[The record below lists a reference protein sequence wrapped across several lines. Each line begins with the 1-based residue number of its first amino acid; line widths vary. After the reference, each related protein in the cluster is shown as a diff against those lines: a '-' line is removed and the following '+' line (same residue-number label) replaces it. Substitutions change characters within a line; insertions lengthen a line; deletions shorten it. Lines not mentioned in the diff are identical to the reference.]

1 MIESTLMKSN
11 RSLFPLLLLLM
22 MTLVLVTACAKS
34 GDKQQKKIALAAS
47 KEFPQQTDSVY
58 VVTFTKSDPA
68 FKKHLDL
75 MKLFYRE
82 RQYRFAW
89 FKDGEL
95 VPQAFK
101 FVEVIKRAHEEGL
114 DPKDYVRK
122 DLTQMFQALEQAKG
136 DSVRH
141 KLQEELDVTLT
152 ASYFNYASDFYRGT
166 VDPRSVDNID
176 WAVKKNKI
184 KLHKALQTILKER
197 ESRYPYYEFE
207 ALHTGYIRLREAL
220 KQYRLVKQQGGWPK
234 VQLETKMLKP
244 GDSATAVLTLR
255 HRILGKPGDNS
266 PQSRIYDPALAT
278 AVKSFQIRHGLKPDG
293 VVGGETLR
301 VMNIPIEER
310 IDQIIINMERWRWV
324 PKRFEDKYVFI
335 NIPEYMLH
343 VYEKEKEVLS
353 MKVVVGKEMHATP
366 VFSDKLEY
374 IVFYP
379 YWNVTPQILAEE
391 IAPAQARNPNYLA
404 SNDMELV
411 KDIGNNK
418 VEVLSPS
425 SVDWYSVDEK
435 FKYRVRQRPGSKNP
449 LGFVKFIFP
458 NEHNVYFHD
467 TPADH
472 LFNQTERGFSHGCI
486 RIEKPFE
493 MAQYLLKDQKQW
505 TPSAI
510 QAAMHGGQEKYVN
523 LSAKVPVYIVY
534 FTAWVDD
541 NGAIHFR
548 DDIYNHDRD
557 LEMAY
562 FR

>member
-1 MIESTLMKSN
+1 M
-11 RSLFPLLLLLM
+11 
-22 MTLVLVTACAKS
+22 VLVSACAKS
-34 GDKQQKKIALAAS
+34 GDKQQKKVALANA

-58 VVTFTKSDPA
+58 VVTFTKQDPD

-89 FKDGEL
+89 FKNGEL

-101 FVEVIKRAHEEGL
+101 FMEVLNKAHEEGL
-114 DPKDYVRK
+114 NPQDYDRRNLK
-122 DLTQMFQALEQAKG
+122 QMIQTLEQAKD

-152 ASYFNYASDFYRGT
+152 ASYFKYANDFYRGT
-166 VDPRSVDNID
+166 VDPRSIESIE
-176 WAVKKNKI
+176 WEVKKNKI

-207 ALHTGYIRLREAL
+207 ALHPDYIRLRQAL
-220 KQYRLVKQQGGWPK
+220 KQYREAKQKGGWPK
-234 VQLETKMLKP
+234 VELATKMLKP
-244 GDSATAVLTLR
+244 GDSAQAVVTLR
-255 HRILGKPGDNS
+255 HRMLGAPAANA
-266 PQSRIYDPALAT
+266 PQSLVYDDALAS
-278 AVKSFQIRHGLKPDG
+278 AVKAFQVRHGLKPDG

-301 VMNIPIEER
+301 VMNVPIEQR

-324 PKRFEDKYVFI
+324 PKKFEDKYVFI

-343 VYEKEKEVLS
+343 VYEKGNEVMN

-366 VFSDKLEY
+366 VFSDKMEY

-379 YWNVTPQILAEE
+379 YWNVTAQILAEE

-418 VEVLSPS
+418 VEVMSPS
-425 SVDWYSVDEK
+425 SVDWHSVDEK

-458 NEHNVYFHD
+458 NEHNVYLHD
-467 TPADH
+467 TPSDH

-493 MAQYLLKDQKQW
+493 LTQYLLKDQKQW

-510 QAAMHGGQEKYVN
+510 NAAMHGGQEKYVN

-534 FTAWVDD
+534 FTAWVDK
-541 NGAIHFR
+541 NGAVHFR

>member
-1 MIESTLMKSN
+1 MKSN
-11 RSLFPLLLLLM
+11 KSVFSFFLFFMMTVLLLS
-22 MTLVLVTACAKS
+22 ACAKS
-34 GDKQQKKIALAAS
+34 GEKQKKKVALAAA
-47 KEFPQQTDSVY
+47 KEYPQQTDSVY
-58 VVTFTKSDPA
+58 VVKFTTGDPD
-68 FKKHLDL
+68 FKEHLGL

-89 FKDGEL
+89 FKDGAL
-95 VPQAFK
+95 VPQAYK
-101 FVEVIKRAHEEGL
+101 FVEVMGKAHEEGL
-114 DPKDYVRK
+114 DPKKYAKRDFK
-122 DLTQMFQALEQAKG
+122 TMFQTLEQAKN
-136 DSVRH
+136 DSTRH

-152 ASYFNYASDFYRGT
+152 ASYFDYATDFYKGT
-166 VDPRSVDNID
+166 VNPRSLENIE
-176 WAVKKNKI
+176 WEVKRNKI

-207 ALHTGYIRLREAL
+207 ALHPGYIRLREAL
-220 KQYRLVKQQGGWPK
+220 KQYRLAKQQGGWPK
-234 VQLETKMLKP
+234 IQLASKMIKP
-244 GDSATAVLTLR
+244 GDSAQAVLSLR
-255 HRILGKPGDNS
+255 HRILGKPADNT
-266 PQSRIYDPALAT
+266 PQNRIYDKPLAD
-278 AVKSFQIRHGLKPDG
+278 AVKNFQIRHGLKPDG
-293 VVGGETLR
+293 VVGGETLK
-301 VMNIPIEER
+301 VMNIPVEER

-324 PKRFEDKYVFI
+324 PKRFEDKYVLI

-343 VYEKEKEVLS
+343 VYEKGKEMLN

-379 YWNVTPQILAEE
+379 YWNITPQILEEE

-404 SNDMELV
+404 SHDMELV
-411 KDIGNNK
+411 KDIGNNQ

-425 SVDWYSVDEK
+425 SVDWNTVDRN
-435 FKYRVRQRPGSKNP
+435 FKMRVRQRPGKQNP

-458 NEHNVYFHD
+458 NEHNVYLHD
-467 TPADH
+467 TPSDH

-493 MAQYLLKDQKQW
+493 FAQYLLKDQKQW

-510 QAAMHGGQEKYVN
+510 NAAMHGGAEKYVN

-541 NGAIHFR
+541 NGAVHFR
-548 DDIYNHDRD
+548 DDIYKHDRD

>member
-1 MIESTLMKSN
+1 MKSN

>member
-1 MIESTLMKSN
+1 
-11 RSLFPLLLLLM
+11 M
-22 MTLVLVTACAKS
+22 MLVLVTACAKS
-34 GDKQQKKIALAAS
+34 GDKQKNKVALAAA
-47 KEFPQQTDSVY
+47 KEYPQQTDSVY
-58 VVTFTKSDPA
+58 VETLVKRDPG
-68 FKKHLDL
+68 FKRHLDL

-89 FKDGEL
+89 FKDGAL
-95 VPQAFK
+95 IPQAFK
-101 FVEVIKRAHEEGL
+101 FMDVVNRAHEEGL
-114 DPKDYVRK
+114 DPKKYTQV
-122 DLTQMFQALEQAKG
+122 DLKGMIQKLEQSTN
-136 DSVRH
+136 DSARH
-141 KLQEELDVTLT
+141 QLQQELDVTLT
-152 ASYFNYASDFYRGT
+152 ASYFKYASDFYRGT
-166 VDPRSVDNID
+166 VDPRSIDNIE
-176 WAVKKNKI
+176 WEVKKNKI

-197 ESRYPYYEFE
+197 DSRYPYYEFE
-207 ALHTGYIRLREAL
+207 ALHPGYIRLREAL
-220 KQYRLVKQQGGWPK
+220 KQYRAAKAEGGWPK
-234 VQLETKMLKP
+234 VELASKLLKP
-244 GDSATAVLTLR
+244 GDSAQAVVTLR
-255 HRILGKPGDNS
+255 HRILGKPAPNA
-266 PQSRIYDPALAT
+266 PQSMVYDQTLAT
-278 AVKSFQIRHGLKPDG
+278 AVKAFQIRHGLRPDG

-301 VMNIPIEER
+301 IMNIPIDQR

-324 PKRFEDKYVFI
+324 PKRFEDKYVLI

-343 VYEKEKEVLS
+343 VFENDKEVLN

-391 IAPAQARNPNYLA
+391 IAPAQAANPNYLA

-418 VEVLSPS
+418 VEVVPTS

-435 FKYRVRQRPGSKNP
+435 FKFRVRQRPGSKNP

-458 NEHNVYFHD
+458 NEHNVYLHD
-467 TPADH
+467 TPSDH
-472 LFNQTERGFSHGCI
+472 LFNQVERGFSHGCI

-493 MAQYLLKDQKQW
+493 FAQYLLKDQKQW
-505 TPSAI
+505 TPSTI
-510 QAAMHGGQEKYVN
+510 KAAMHGGAEKYVN

-534 FTAWVDD
+534 FTSWVDD
-541 NGAIHFR
+541 NGAVHFR

>member
-1 MIESTLMKSN
+1 MKLNKLS
-11 RSLFPLLLLLM
+11 FCFFFFLM
-22 MTLVLVTACAKS
+22 MTMVLVSACAKS
-34 GDKQQKKIALAAS
+34 GEKQKKKVALTTA

-58 VVTFTKSDPA
+58 VVRFTLSDPE
-68 FKKHLDL
+68 FKEHLNL

-95 VPQAFK
+95 VPQAYK
-101 FVEVIKRAHEEGL
+101 LVEVINRAHEEGL
-114 DPKDYVRK
+114 DPKDYARK
-122 DLTQMFQALEQAKG
+122 DFKGMFQRLEQAKG
-136 DSVRH
+136 DSVRY
-141 KLQEELDVTLT
+141 KLQQELDVTLT
-152 ASYFNYASDFYRGT
+152 ASYFDYATDFYKGT
-166 VDPRSVDNID
+166 VNPRNVDNID

-207 ALHTGYIRLREAL
+207 ALHSGYIRLREAL
-220 KQYRLVKQQGGWPK
+220 KQYRLAKQQGGWPK
-234 VQLETKMLKP
+234 VELATKMLKP
-244 GDSATAVLTLR
+244 GDSAQAVLTLR
-255 HRILGKPGDNS
+255 HRILGKPAENT
-266 PQSRIYDPALAT
+266 PQNLVYDPELAK
-278 AVKSFQIRHGLKPDG
+278 AVRNFQIRHGLKPDG

-310 IDQIIINMERWRWV
+310 IDQIILNMERWRWV
-324 PKRFEDKYVFI
+324 PKRFEDKYVFV

-343 VYEKEKEVLS
+343 VFEKDKEVLS

-404 SNDMELV
+404 ANDMELV

-418 VEVLSPS
+418 VEVLSPH
-425 SVDWYSVDEK
+425 SVDWYTVDEK

-449 LGFVKFIFP
+449 LGYVKFIFP
-458 NEHNVYFHD
+458 NEHNVYLHD
-467 TPADH
+467 TPSDH
-472 LFNQTERGFSHGCI
+472 LFNQAERGFSHGCI
-486 RIEKPFE
+486 RVEKPFE
-493 MAQYLLKDQKQW
+493 LAQYLLKDQKQW

-510 QAAMHGGQEKYVN
+510 KAAMHGGAEKYVN

-541 NGAIHFR
+541 AGAVHFR
-548 DDIYNHDRD
+548 DDVYGHDRA
-557 LEMAY
+557 LELAY
-562 FR
+562 FK

>member
-1 MIESTLMKSN
+1 MKLN
-11 RSLFPLLLLLM
+11 KISLCFFLFLI
-22 MTLVLVTACAKS
+22 MTMALVSACAKS
-34 GDKQQKKIALAAS
+34 GDKQQKKVALAAA

-58 VVTFTKSDPA
+58 VVNFTRSDA
-68 FKKHLDL
+68 DFKEHLNL

-95 VPQAFK
+95 VPQAYK
-101 FVEVIKRAHEEGL
+101 LVEVIGRAHEEGL
-114 DPKDYVRK
+114 NPNDYARK
-122 DLTQMFQALEQAKG
+122 DLKGMFQRLEQAKN
-136 DSVRH
+136 DSTRH

-152 ASYFNYASDFYRGT
+152 ASYFDYATDFYKGT
-166 VDPRSVDNID
+166 VDPRSMDNIE
-176 WAVKKNKI
+176 WEVKRNKI

-207 ALHTGYIRLREAL
+207 ALHDGYIRLRTAL
-220 KQYRLVKQQGGWPK
+220 KQYRQAKQEGGWPK
-234 VQLETKMLKP
+234 IELATKMLKP
-244 GDSATAVLTLR
+244 GDSAQAVLTVR
-255 HRILGKPGDNS
+255 HRILGKPAENT
-266 PQSRIYDPALAT
+266 PQNRVYDPQLAA
-278 AVKSFQIRHGLKPDG
+278 AVKNFQIRHGLKPDG

-310 IDQIIINMERWRWV
+310 IDQIILNMERWRWV
-324 PKRFEDKYVFI
+324 PKRFEDKYVFV

-343 VYEKEKEVLS
+343 VFEKGKEVLN

-379 YWNVTPQILAEE
+379 YWNITPQILTEE
-391 IAPAQARNPNYLA
+391 IAPAQAQNPNYLA
-404 SNDMELV
+404 RNDMELV

-418 VEVLSPS
+418 VQVLPAS
-425 SVDWYSVDEK
+425 SVDWYSVDEN

-458 NEHNVYFHD
+458 NEHNVYLHD
-467 TPADH
+467 TPSDH
-472 LFNQTERGFSHGCI
+472 LFNQAERGFSHGCI
-486 RIEKPFE
+486 RLEKPFE
-493 MAQYLLKDQKQW
+493 LAQYLLKDQKQW

-510 QAAMHGGQEKYVN
+510 KAAMHGGEEKYVN

-541 NGAIHFR
+541 AGAVHFR
-548 DDIYNHDRD
+548 DDVYGHDRD

>member
-1 MIESTLMKSN
+1 MKLN
-11 RSLFPLLLLLM
+11 KQNHPFILLFLL
-22 MTLVLVTACAKS
+22 TLVLISACAKS
-34 GDKQQKKIALAAS
+34 GDKQNKKEALAAARD
-47 KEFPQQTDSVY
+47 FPQQTDSVY
-58 VVTFTKSDPA
+58 VVTFTKSDPE

-89 FKDGEL
+89 FKDGDL
-95 VPQAFK
+95 VPQAYK
-101 FVEVIKRAHEEGL
+101 FVEVLSKAHEEGL
-114 DPKDYVRK
+114 DPKDYARK
-122 DLTQMFQALEQAKG
+122 DLQAMFQKLEQTKS
-136 DSVRH
+136 DSARY

-166 VDPRSVDNID
+166 VDPRSLDNIE
-176 WAVKKNKI
+176 WEVKKNKI

-207 ALHTGYIRLREAL
+207 ALHPNYIRLRDAL
-220 KQYRLVKQQGGWPK
+220 KQYRQIKQQGGWPK
-234 VQLETKMLKP
+234 IELASAKKLKP
-244 GDSATAVLTLR
+244 GDSSEVVLTIR
-255 HRILGKPGDNS
+255 HRLLGKPAENL
-266 PQSRIYDPALAT
+266 PQNRIYDQGLA
-278 AVKSFQIRHGLKPDG
+278 AVVKNFQIRHGLKPDG

-301 VMNIPIEER
+301 VMNVPIEQR

-324 PKRFEDKYVFI
+324 PKRFEDKYVFV

-343 VYEKEKEVLS
+343 VYEKDKEVLN

-379 YWNVTPQILAEE
+379 YWNITPQILEEE
-391 IAPAQARNPNYLA
+391 IAPAQAADPNYLA
-404 SNDMELV
+404 RNDMELV

-418 VEVLSPS
+418 VEVVSPS
-425 SVDWYSVDEK
+425 SVDWYSVDK
-435 FKYRVRQRPGSKNP
+435 NFKYRVRQRPGKRNP

-458 NEHNVYFHD
+458 NEHNVYLHD
-467 TPADH
+467 TPSDH

-505 TPSAI
+505 TPSTI
-510 QAAMHGGQEKYVN
+510 NAAMHGGEEKYVN

-534 FTAWVDD
+534 FTAWVD
-541 NGAIHFR
+541 NAGAVHFR
-548 DDIYNHDRD
+548 EDIYNHDRD

>member
-1 MIESTLMKSN
+1 MKSN
-11 RSLFPLLLLLM
+11 RPFMPLFLFFLIGLM
-22 MTLVLVTACAKS
+22 VMTACAKS
-34 GDKQQKKIALAAS
+34 GDKQQKKVALAAA
-47 KEFPQQTDSVY
+47 KDFPQQTDSVY
-58 VVTFTKSDPA
+58 VVTFTKSDQE

-89 FKDGEL
+89 FKDGQL
-95 VPQAFK
+95 VPQAYK
-101 FVEVIKRAHEEGL
+101 FVEVLNKAHEEGL
-114 DPKDYVRK
+114 NPQDYARK
-122 DLTQMFQALEQAKG
+122 DLKQMFQNLEQAKN

-152 ASYFNYASDFYRGT
+152 ASYFTYASDFYRGT
-166 VDPRSVDNID
+166 VDPRSMDNIE
-176 WAVKKNKI
+176 WEVKKNKI

-207 ALHTGYIRLREAL
+207 ALHPDYIRLREAL
-220 KQYRLVKQQGGWPK
+220 KQYRQVKQQGGWPK
-234 VQLETKMLKP
+234 IQLASKMIKP
-244 GDSATAVLTLR
+244 GDSAVAVLTLR
-255 HRILGKPGDNS
+255 HRILGKPAENTPQNRMYDN
-266 PQSRIYDPALAT
+266 ALAT
-278 AVKSFQIRHGLKPDG
+278 AVKNFQIRHGLKPDA

-310 IDQIIINMERWRWV
+310 IDQIIVNMERWRWV
-324 PKRFEDKYVFI
+324 PKRFEDRYLFI

-343 VYEKEKEVLS
+343 VVEKGKEVMN

-379 YWNVTPQILAEE
+379 YWNITPQILEEE
-391 IAPAQARNPNYLA
+391 IAPAQANNPNYLA
-404 SNDMELV
+404 RNDMELV

-418 VEVLSPS
+418 VEVMSPS
-425 SVDWYSVDEK
+425 SVDWYSVDK
-435 FKYRVRQRPGSKNP
+435 DFKYRVRQRPGKKNP

-458 NEHNVYFHD
+458 NEHNVYLHD
-467 TPADH
+467 TPSDH

-493 MAQYLLKDQKQW
+493 LAQYLLKDQKQW

-510 QAAMHGGQEKYVN
+510 NAAMHGGQEKYVN

-541 NGAIHFR
+541 KGVVNFR
-548 DDIYNHDRD
+548 DDIYGHDRD